1 MLLFENES
9 LFKDSFGLISFL
21 LHAPL
26 KQTAGVGFW
35 LLQLELHSLGLHWV
49 EIHDAGYTT
58 LAWISIGSRN
68 FLPVAC
74 LVLIVEFPAVWHL
87 ATAPRLV
94 VVPIYGTG
102 LDLLALRE
110 GVGNPFCGV
119 LLWPPVDVWDRTVVF
134 IGRNQSVGDTALG
147 WHWRREFYLSLCSE
161 SCRS

>member
-1 MLLFENES
+1 M
-9 LFKDSFGLISFL
+9 L

-35 LLQLELHSLGLHWV
+35 LLQLEFHSLGLHWV

-74 LVLIVEFPAVWHL
+74 LVLIVELPAVWHL
-87 ATAPRLV
+87 TTTPRLV
-94 VVPIYGTG
+94 VVPIYGAG

-110 GVGNPFCGV
+110 GVGNPLCGV
-119 LLWPPVDVWDRTVVF
+119 LLWPPVDVWDRTVVL

-147 WHWRREFYLSLCSE
+147 WYRRREFYLSLCCE